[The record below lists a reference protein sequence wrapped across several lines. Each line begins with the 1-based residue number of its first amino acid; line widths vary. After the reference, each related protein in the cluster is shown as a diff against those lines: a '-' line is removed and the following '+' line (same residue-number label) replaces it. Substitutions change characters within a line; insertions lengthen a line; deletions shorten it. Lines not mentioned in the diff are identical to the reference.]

1 LTYSQQ
7 FPIITADSGIRSQ
20 VKVRWMIP
28 RKQDQTENPKY
39 YFTPK

>member
-1 LTYSQQ
+1 M
-7 FPIITADSGIRSQ
+7 A
-20 VKVRWMIP
+20 P